1 MITQING
8 RLVEKSPTELVID
21 CNGLGYLV
29 NISLNTFSLLSDSE
43 NISLYTHLQVKEDWH
58 TLFGFYEKTE
68 RNLFRKLISVSGIGA
83 STARTM
89 LSSLNPEEI
98 QRAILSENVSTIQSV
113 KGIGLKTAQRVII
126 DLKDKVLKI
135 YDIDESSLSQ
145 NNTNKDEALSAL
157 EVLGFSKKQ
166 AEKVID
172 KIAIENEQYR
182 AIIYICLHDYL
193 SNLKLLNQNFHRN
206 DKGL

>member
-1 MITQING
+1 MITQIQG

-43 NISLYTHLQVKEDWH
+43 NISLFTHLQVKEDSH
-58 TLFGFYEKTE
+58 TLFGFFEKTE

-98 QRAILSENVSTIQSV
+98 QRAILSEDVSTIQSV

-126 DLKDKVLKI
+126 ELKDKVSLINEGSGFSVDFANSKRE
-135 YDIDESSLSQ
+135 ES
-145 NNTNKDEALSAL
+145 LSAL
-157 EVLGFSKKQ
+157 EVLGYSRKQ
-166 AEKVID
+166 TTKVVD
-172 KIAIENEQYR
+172 KLISEVSEISVEE
-182 AIIYICLHDYL
+182 IIKNAL
-193 SNLKLLNQNFHRN
+193 NKL
-206 DKGL
+206 

>member
-1 MITQING
+1 MITQIKG
-8 RLVEKSPTELVID
+8 RLAEKSPTELVID

-43 NISLYTHLQVKEDWH
+43 NISLYTHLQVKEDSH

-126 DLKDKVLKI
+126 ELRDKVSGINEGSDLNSTLANSKRE
-135 YDIDESSLSQ
+135 ES
-145 NNTNKDEALSAL
+145 LSAL
-157 EVLGFSKKQ
+157 EVLGYSRKQTSK
-166 AEKVID
+166 VVD
-172 KIAIENEQYR
+172 KLISEISEISVEE
-182 AIIYICLHDYL
+182 IIKNAL
-193 SNLKLLNQNFHRN
+193 NKL
-206 DKGL
+206 

>member
-1 MITQING
+1 MITQIKG

-43 NISLYTHLQVKEDWH
+43 NISLYTHLQVKEDSH

-126 DLKDKVLKI
+126 ELRDKVSGINEGSDLNSTLANSKRE
-135 YDIDESSLSQ
+135 ES
-145 NNTNKDEALSAL
+145 LSAL
-157 EVLGFSKKQ
+157 EVLGYSRKQSSKV
-166 AEKVID
+166 ED
-172 KIAIENEQYR
+172 KLNSEISETSVEE
-182 AIIYICLHDYL
+182 IIKNAL
-193 SNLKLLNQNFHRN
+193 NKL
-206 DKGL
+206 

>member
-1 MITQING
+1 MITHIKG

-43 NISLYTHLQVKEDWH
+43 NISLYTHLQVKEDSH
-58 TLFGFYEKTE
+58 TLFGFYDKTE

-126 DLKDKVLKI
+126 ELKDKVSAISEGLEISSNFTNSKRE
-135 YDIDESSLSQ
+135 ES
-145 NNTNKDEALSAL
+145 LSAL
-157 EVLGFSKKQ
+157 EVLGYSRKQ
-166 AEKVID
+166 TTKVVD
-172 KIAIENEQYR
+172 KLISETSEISVEE
-182 AIIYICLHDYL
+182 IIKNAL
-193 SNLKLLNQNFHRN
+193 NKL
-206 DKGL
+206 

>member
-1 MITQING
+1 MITQIKG

-43 NISLYTHLQVKEDWH
+43 NISLYTHLQVKEDSH

-113 KGIGLKTAQRVII
+113 KGIGLKTAHRVII
-126 DLKDKVLKI
+126 ELRDKVSGINEGSDLNSTLANSKRE
-135 YDIDESSLSQ
+135 ES
-145 NNTNKDEALSAL
+145 LSAL
-157 EVLGFSKKQ
+157 EVLGYSRKQTSK
-166 AEKVID
+166 VVD
-172 KIAIENEQYR
+172 KLISEISEISVEE
-182 AIIYICLHDYL
+182 IIKNAL
-193 SNLKLLNQNFHRN
+193 NKL
-206 DKGL
+206 